1 MLTLVYTIIY
11 ILIFA
16 IGAVIGSFVNVL
28 IYRLP
33 RELDFVHG
41 FSFCPACEHR
51 LMPRDLVPLLS
62 WLFLR
67 GKCRYCGA
75 KIAPRYLV
83 IEAVCGA
90 AGLLL
95 YRFTPTP
102 AQAAL
107 FFAVFCVLLAIA
119 VIDADTQTISDGMN
133 IALGV
138 LAVISIWV
146 GPEVDMQS
154 RLIGLA
160 VVSVPL
166 FVITLFIEGAFG
178 LGDVFLMIA
187 AGFLL
192 GWQCALVA
200 LFIGLIIGGAYG
212 AIALV
217 RRRKGRK
224 DHFAFG
230 PCLAVGIFI
239 SLLAGNRII
248 DWYLSFF

>member
-1 MLTLVYTIIY
+1 MLTAIYTIIY

-33 RELDFVHG
+33 LELDFVRG
-41 FSFCPACEHR
+41 FSFCPACKHR
-51 LMPRDLVPLLS
+51 LRPPDLVPILS

-67 GKCRYCGA
+67 GRCRYCRA
-75 KIAPRYLV
+75 KISPRYLI
-83 IEAVCGA
+83 IEAACGA

-95 YRFTPTP
+95 YLFIPSP
-102 AQAAL
+102 AQAVL

-138 LAVISIWV
+138 LAVISIWA
-146 GPEVDMQS
+146 GPEVDMPS

-200 LFIGLIIGGAYG
+200 LFIGLILGGVYG
-212 AIALV
+212 VVALA
-217 RRRKGRK
+217 RRKKGRK

-230 PCLAVGIFI
+230 PCLAVGIFV
-239 SLLAGNRII
+239 SLLAGDRII
-248 DWYLSFF
+248 EWYLSFF